1 MAYLKLFHGRASP
14 DEKLE
19 GWGEDG
25 PIFGPYPFF
34 HTVYGSEITFDAEQA
49 HTLPIIDGFVFYDGM
64 FYGDWSV
71 YDGPVD
77 AADESRLTEFEAGR
91 TQLPR
96 PVFEQQHGKVCPNS
110 IWSDLVAAVND
121 NLLSSVSALASA
133 LIEWLETGGHP
144 PEISLRLKLLE
155 WFPNPSIAS
164 GIVHS
169 TCLGLR
175 KSARQSLN
183 SRDES
188 STGMNLDWYTPI
200 EHEKY

>member
-14 DEKLE
+14 DEKLD
-19 GWGEDG
+19 GWGEEG

-49 HTLPIIDGFVFYDGM
+49 HTLPIIDDFVFYDDV

-77 AADESRLTEFEAGR
+77 AADESRLTEFKAGR

-96 PVFEQQHGKVCPNS
+96 PVFEQRNGHVCPNS
-110 IWSDLVAAVND
+110 LWADLVTAANG

-133 LIEWLETGGHP
+133 LVEWLETGGDA
-144 PEISLRLKLLE
+144 PEITLRLQLLE
-155 WFPNPSIAS
+155 WFPEPPIAS
-164 GIVHS
+164 EIVRS
-169 TCLGLR
+169 ACMGLR
-175 KSARQSLN
+175 ESARQSLQRETGN
-183 SRDES
+183 SAD
-188 STGMNLDWYTPI
+188 MNLNWYKPA
-200 EHEKY
+200 EHEDY